1 MGSETMNRRERLRSS
16 KVYLS
21 MQQVSRY
28 MDQYYIDG
36 IVGLIPG
43 GLGDAVS
50 ALFSLTHVYFSLF
63 RLRSISLTLAILN
76 NILRDI
82 LLGMIPFF
90 VGDIIDFFHRANSRN
105 MTLIDGFIEEDATI
119 VQQVNAKAIQSLV
132 VLMLLAAGIALLAWL
147 LARLIRL
154 I

>member
-1 MGSETMNRRERLRSS
+1 MNRRERLRSS